1 MEAAMDCTGCD
12 ATLPLKARFC
22 PSCGAKVKTWAE
34 LMPDKPAARSLE
46 RAEEHDGR
54 TSPPP
59 QDNGELRARLIDCYL
74 NFSISKELSGWLQ
87 DLGLSS
93 SGTTQEKLSR
103 LRRHAGSLVLQAE
116 SFPRQTIYYLN
127 KYDEEILSEICQ
139 ELGID
144 GIGPKDVLLTR
155 IYREVGLRE
164 GWLQPLSED
173 ARRIIIETFIPILK
187 GFDPNK
193 DYYLDLRDEL
203 SAVLDEDPVHLHVP
217 NAYGSAII
225 AVLIPAFFQ
234 EAQMTLLQNELKKR
248 VEKRSSQR
256 TVPEVEPLM
265 GL

>member
-1 MEAAMDCTGCD
+1 MDCIACE

-22 PSCGAKVKTWAE
+22 PSCGAMVKTWEE
-34 LMPDKPAARSLE
+34 LMSEQPAARSLE
-46 RAEEHDGR
+46 RADEHDGR

-59 QDNGELRARLIDCYL
+59 QGNGELRARLIDCYL
-74 NFSISKELSGWLQ
+74 NFSISKELAGWLQ
-87 DLGLSS
+87 DLGLPST
-93 SGTTQEKLSR
+93 GTTQEKLTR
-103 LRRHAGSLVLQAE
+103 LRQHAGSLVLQTE

-127 KYDEEILSEICQ
+127 RYDEEILSEICR

-144 GIGPKDVLLTR
+144 GTGPKDVLLPR

-173 ARRIIIETFIPILK
+173 ARLIITETFIPILK

-193 DYYLDLRDEL
+193 DYYLDLWGEL
-203 SAVLDEDPVHLHVP
+203 SGVLGEDPLPLHVP

-234 EAQMTLLQNELKKR
+234 EAQITLLQNELKER
-248 VEKRSSQR
+248 VEKRASQR
-256 TVPEVEPLM
+256 TEPVVEPLM
-265 GL
+265 GLS